1 VVEQTLQDPETSP
14 APPAGSRPPAADGPA
29 VTPASGA
36 ARGGKPTR
44 TRWVIAGFC
53 FAGLAIN
60 YIDRSAVSVAL
71 PFMTDDLSLSPTE
84 QGLILS
90 AFSWTYSVMQLPS
103 GWLIDKLGAR
113 VMFGASVLLWS
124 LFTGLTAIAGSFA
137 SLLSFRLGLGIG
149 EAGAYPSSA
158 KAVSQWFPQRER
170 GRATAFYDSGARVGS
185 ALAVPIV
192 AALIGLFGWR
202 SVFVIMGVLGLL
214 WVIGWWA
221 YFRAPEAHRGVNEAE
236 LALIT
241 SQDEPVQHE
250 GPAGAGEKQGGI
262 RDLLR
267 YRTVWGM
274 IAGFSCLNFVVTF
287 FLTWFPS
294 YLVEERGFDLLKL
307 GFFGVIPG
315 LTAIVGSWAG
325 GLVGDAL
332 LARGWTVTRTRKTC
346 LVAGMMGSSV
356 IALAVVTEQAWLA
369 LVLLSLS
376 YFSIAFAI
384 VSVWCLPADVAPKHL
399 VGTLGGAQNFVA
411 NIASA
416 ASPIVIGA
424 LAGATGSFVVPLVV
438 TGGVAVLGAASFG
451 LLIRRVEPIQV

>member
-1 VVEQTLQDPETSP
+1 VVEQTLQDPGTTS
-14 APPAGSRPPAADGPA
+14 APPAGA
-29 VTPASGA
+29 ASGTA
-36 ARGGKPTR
+36 LSAPTGR
-44 TRWVIAGFC
+44 STRIRWVIAGFC

-60 YIDRSAVSVAL
+60 YIDRSALSVAL
-71 PFMTDDLSLSPTE
+71 PFMSQDLSLTPTE

-90 AFSWTYSVMQLPS
+90 AFSWTYAVMQLPS

-113 VMFGASVLLWS
+113 IMFGASVLLWS
-124 LFTGLTAIAGSFA
+124 LFTGLTTLAGSFGA
-137 SLLSFRLGLGIG
+137 LLGVRLGLGIG

-170 GRATAFYDSGARVGS
+170 GGATAFYDSGARVGS

-192 AALIGLFGWR
+192 AAIIGLFGWHA
-202 SVFVIMGVLGLL
+202 VFVIMAVLGVL
-214 WVIGWWA
+214 WVIGWYA
-221 YFRAPEAHRGVNEAE
+221 YFRTPEAHRSVNAAE
-236 LALIT
+236 LAHIH
-241 SQDEPVQHE
+241 SEDDVEESRVE
-250 GPAGAGEKQGGI
+250 AGAKNGRI
-262 RDLLR
+262 HDLLR

-274 IAGFSCLNFVVTF
+274 FAGFACLNFVVTF

-294 YLVEERGFDLLKL
+294 YLVEERGFSLLKL

-315 LTAIVGSWAG
+315 LTAIAGSWAG

-332 LARGWTVTRTRKTC
+332 LARGWSVTRTRKTC
-346 LVAGMMGSSV
+346 LVAGMLASSV
-356 IALAVVTEQAWLA
+356 IALAVVTSAAWLA
-369 LVLLSLS
+369 LVLLSIS

-384 VSVWCLPADVAPKHL
+384 VSVWCLPADVAPKDQ

-411 NIASA
+411 NLASA

-438 TGGVAVLGAASFG
+438 TGGVAVLGALSFG
-451 LLIRRVEPIQV
+451 LLIRRVEPIRV

>member
-14 APPAGSRPPAADGPA
+14 APPAGSRAPAADSRT
-29 VTPASGA
+29 VTPARA
-36 ARGGKPTR
+36 ARPTR
-44 TRWVIAGFC
+44 IRWVIAGFC

-60 YIDRSAVSVAL
+60 YIDRSALSVAL
-71 PFMTDDLSLSPTE
+71 PFMAHDLSLTPTE

-137 SLLSFRLGLGIG
+137 SLLGFRLGLGIG
-149 EAGAYPSSA
+149 ESGAYPSSA

-192 AALIGLFGWR
+192 AAIIGLFGWR

-221 YFRAPEAHRGVNEAE
+221 YFRTPQTHRAVNEAE
-236 LALIT
+236 LAHIT
-241 SQDEPVQHE
+241 SQDEVVEQE
-250 GPAGAGEKQGGI
+250 GPAGTGENRGSI

-315 LTAIVGSWAG
+315 LTAIAGSWAG

-332 LARGWTVTRTRKTC
+332 LARGWSVTRTRKTC
-346 LVAGMMGSSV
+346 LVAGMLASSV
-356 IALAVVTEQAWLA
+356 IALAVVTEEAWLA

-411 NIASA
+411 NVASA

-451 LLIRRVEPIQV
+451 LVIRRVEPIRV

>member
-1 VVEQTLQDPETSP
+1 
-14 APPAGSRPPAADGPA
+14 
-29 VTPASGA
+29 
-36 ARGGKPTR
+36 
-44 TRWVIAGFC
+44 
-53 FAGLAIN
+53 
-60 YIDRSAVSVAL
+60 VAL
-71 PFMTDDLSLSPTE
+71 PFMTHDLSLTPTE

-137 SLLSFRLGLGIG
+137 SLLGFRLGLGIG
-149 EAGAYPSSA
+149 ESGAYPSSA

-192 AALIGLFGWR
+192 AAIIGLFGWR

-221 YFRAPEAHRGVNEAE
+221 YFRTPQTHRAVNEAE
-236 LALIT
+236 LAHIT
-241 SQDEPVQHE
+241 SQDEVVEQE
-250 GPAGAGEKQGGI
+250 GPAGTGENRGSI

-315 LTAIVGSWAG
+315 LTAIAGSWAG

-332 LARGWTVTRTRKTC
+332 LARGWSVTRTRKTC
-346 LVAGMMGSSV
+346 LVAGMLASSV
-356 IALAVVTEQAWLA
+356 IALAVVTEEAWLA

-411 NIASA
+411 NVASA

-451 LLIRRVEPIQV
+451 LVIRRVEPIRV

>member
-14 APPAGSRPPAADGPA
+14 APPAGSRPSAAGSRT
-29 VTPASGA
+29 VTPARAG
-36 ARGGKPTR
+36 RPTR
-44 TRWVIAGFC
+44 IRWVIAGFC

-60 YIDRSAVSVAL
+60 YIDRSALSVAL
-71 PFMTDDLSLSPTE
+71 PFMTHDLSLTPTE

-137 SLLSFRLGLGIG
+137 SLLGFRLGLGIG
-149 EAGAYPSSA
+149 ESGAYPSSA

-192 AALIGLFGWR
+192 AAIIGLFGWR

-221 YFRAPEAHRGVNEAE
+221 YFRTPQTHRAVNEAE
-236 LALIT
+236 LAHIT
-241 SQDEPVQHE
+241 SQDEVVEHE
-250 GPAGAGEKQGGI
+250 GPAGTGENRGSI

-315 LTAIVGSWAG
+315 LTAIAGSWAG

-332 LARGWTVTRTRKTC
+332 LARGWSVTRTRKTC
-346 LVAGMMGSSV
+346 LVAGMLASSV
-356 IALAVVTEQAWLA
+356 IALAVVTEEAWLA

-411 NIASA
+411 NVASA

-451 LLIRRVEPIQV
+451 LVIRRVEPIRV

>member
-1 VVEQTLQDPETSP
+1 VVEQTLSEPEIAP
-14 APPAGSRPPAADGPA
+14 ARPAAPPRADAAG
-29 VTPASGA
+29 
-36 ARGGKPTR
+36 ARRAGRSTR
-44 TRWVIAGFC
+44 TRWIIAGFC

-60 YIDRSAVSVAL
+60 YIDRSTVSVAL
-71 PFMTDDLSLSPTE
+71 PYMSQDLSLTPTE

-124 LFTGLTAIAGSFA
+124 VFTGLT
-137 SLLSFRLGLGIG
+137 SLVGGFGALLGVRLGLGVG
-149 EAGAYPSSA
+149 ESGAYPSAA

-192 AALIGLFGWR
+192 AAIIGLFGWR
-202 SVFVIMGVLGLL
+202 AVFVIMAALGVL

-221 YFRAPEAHRGVNEAE
+221 YFRTPEQHKSVNAAE
-236 LALIT
+236 LAHIR
-241 SQDEPVQHE
+241 SQDAVQE
-250 GPAGAGEKQGGI
+250 DGGAPAEKGSI
-262 RDLLR
+262 RNLLR

-274 IAGFSCLNFVVTF
+274 FAGFACLNFVVTF

-294 YLVEERGFDLLKL
+294 YLVEERGFSLLKL

-315 LTAIVGSWAG
+315 LTAIAGSWAG
-325 GLVGDAL
+325 GLAGDAL
-332 LARGWTVTRTRKTC
+332 LARGWSVTRTRKTC
-346 LVAGMMGSSV
+346 LVAGMLASSV
-356 IALAVVTEQAWLA
+356 IALAVVTSQAWLA
-369 LVLLSLS
+369 LVLLSVS

-384 VSVWCLPADVAPKHL
+384 VSVWCLPADVAPKNL
-399 VGTLGGAQNFVA
+399 VGTLGGGQNFVA
-411 NIASA
+411 NLASA

-424 LAGATGSFVVPLVV
+424 LAGATGSFVVPLIV
-438 TGGVAVLGAASFG
+438 TGGVAVLGALSFG
-451 LLIRRVEPIQV
+451 LLIRRVEPIPA

>member
-14 APPAGSRPPAADGPA
+14 APPAGARPARPA
-29 VTPASGA
+29 VAP
-36 ARGGKPTR
+36 ARGGRPTR
-44 TRWVIAGFC
+44 IRWVIAGFC

-60 YIDRSAVSVAL
+60 YIDRSALSVAL
-71 PFMTDDLSLSPTE
+71 PFMTDDLSLTPTE

-124 LFTGLTAIAGSFA
+124 LFTGLTSIAGSFA
-137 SLLSFRLGLGIG
+137 ALLGFRLGLGVG

-192 AALIGLFGWR
+192 AAIIGLFGWH
-202 SVFVIMGVLGLL
+202 SVFVIMAVLGVL

-221 YFRAPEAHRGVNEAE
+221 YFRTPEAHPAVNEAE
-236 LALIT
+236 LAHIR
-241 SQDEPVQHE
+241 SEDDVVEQDAT
-250 GPAGAGEKQGGI
+250 AGAGKNRGSI

-315 LTAIVGSWAG
+315 LTAIAGSWAG

-332 LARGWTVTRTRKTC
+332 LARGWSVTRTRKTC
-346 LVAGMMGSSV
+346 LVAGMLASSV
-356 IALAVVTEQAWLA
+356 IALAVVTEEAWLA

-411 NIASA
+411 NVASA

-451 LLIRRVEPIQV
+451 LLIRRVEPIRV